1 MEKRMIFTYNKEF
14 VGDVL
19 MVIVAN
25 NEDAKLSVE
34 RKGKVARIFRQDTA
48 ETVAWNI
55 FQVSDIVDIQ
65 QSGQIFLTDEEVALL
80 NQELAKEGFS
90 ETLINDLQPKFVV
103 GEIIEMTAHPDS
115 DHLNICQVQVAA
127 DKTLQ
132 IVAGAPNARLGLK
145 TIVALPGAMMPK
157 GSLIF
162 PGELRGEKSFGMM
175 CSPRELQLPNAPQ
188 KRGII
193 ELSDSEVVGTAFD
206 PAKHWQG

>member
-1 MEKRMIFTYNKEF
+1 MIFTYNKEF

-34 RKGKVARIFRQDTA
+34 RKGNVARIFRQDTA

-55 FQVSDIVDIQ
+55 FQVSDILDIQ
-65 QSGQIFLTDEEVALL
+65 QSGQIFLTDEKVALL

-103 GEIIEMTAHPDS
+103 GEIVEMIAHPDS

-157 GSLIF
+157 GNLIF

-193 ELSDSEVVGTAFD
+193 ELADSEVVGTAFD
-206 PAKHWQG
+206 PTKHWQL

>member
-1 MEKRMIFTYNKEF
+1 MIFTYNKEH

-19 MVIVAN
+19 MVIVA
-25 NEDAKLSVE
+25 DGQGVKLAAE
-34 RKGKVARIFRQDTA
+34 RKGNVARIYRLDNG

-55 FQVSDIVDIQ
+55 FQVSNLFNITER
-65 QSGQIFLTDEEVALL
+65 GQVFLTDEEISIL
-80 NQELAKEGFS
+80 NQELSQAGF
-90 ETLINDLQPKFVV
+90 EPELVNDLSPKFVV
-103 GEIIEMTAHPDS
+103 GEIVEMVAHPDS
-115 DHLNICQVQVAA
+115 DHLNICQVKVAA
-127 DKTLQ
+127 DKVVQ
-132 IVAGAPNARLGLK
+132 IIAGAPNAKVGLK

-157 GSLIF
+157 GNLIF

-193 ELSDSEVVGTAFD
+193 ELASSEVVGTAFD

>member
-1 MEKRMIFTYNKEF
+1 MIFTYNKEF

-34 RKGKVARIFRQDTA
+34 RKGNVARIFRQDTA

-103 GEIIEMTAHPDS
+103 GEIVEMIAHPDS
-115 DHLNICQVQVAA
+115 DHLNICQVQVAE
-127 DKTLQ
+127 DETLQ
-132 IVAGAPNARLGLK
+132 IVAGAPNARVGLK

-157 GSLIF
+157 GNLIF

-193 ELSDSEVVGTAFD
+193 ELADSEAVGTAFD

>member
-1 MEKRMIFTYNKEF
+1 MIFTYNKEF

-34 RKGKVARIFRQDTA
+34 RKGNVARIFRQDTA

-103 GEIIEMTAHPDS
+103 GEIVEMIAHPDS
-115 DHLNICQVQVAA
+115 DHLNICQVAVAS
-127 DKTLQ
+127 DKTVQ
-132 IVAGAPNARLGLK
+132 IVAGAPNARVGLK

-157 GSLIF
+157 GNLIF

-175 CSPRELQLPNAPQ
+175 CSPRELHLPNAPQ
-188 KRGII
+188 KRGVI
-193 ELSDSEVVGTAFD
+193 ELPEDQVVGTPFD
-206 PAKHWQG
+206 PAKHWTA

>member
-1 MEKRMIFTYNKEF
+1 MIFTYNKEH

-19 MVIVAN
+19 MVIVA
-25 NEDAKLSVE
+25 DGQGVKLAAE
-34 RKGKVARIFRQDTA
+34 RKGNVARIYRLDNG

-55 FQVSDIVDIQ
+55 FQVSNLFNITER
-65 QSGQIFLTDEEVALL
+65 GQVFLTDEEISIL
-80 NQELAKEGFS
+80 NQELSQAGF
-90 ETLINDLQPKFVV
+90 EPELVNDLEPKFVV
-103 GEIIEMTAHPDS
+103 GEIVEMVAHPDS
-115 DHLNICQVQVAA
+115 DHLNICQVKVAA
-127 DKTLQ
+127 DKVVQ
-132 IVAGAPNARLGLK
+132 IVAGAPNAKVGLK

-157 GSLIF
+157 GNLIF

-193 ELSDSEVVGTAFD
+193 ELVSSEVVGTAFD